1 MSKESDDRSSRAEQA
16 ASLWAARLDGGELSP
31 RETAELESWL
41 EASPEHR
48 RLLTEY
54 CQFSSDLE
62 SSLPALVAQG
72 RADMPRTE
80 LTQHASKRWWWL
92 AGASA
97 GLAAAAACTLL
108 LLRTPQAS
116 VPSLQGY
123 ATSACEQRVVD
134 LPDGTHVELNAQS
147 NLLVESFGRERRVR
161 LAAGQAFFSVNKDP
175 SRPFTIET
183 PAGSVHV
190 TGTAF
195 DVNSEPGCSLRVTVS
210 EGSVLVRPATADG
223 APAVAPVPLKA
234 GDLLQSAPSGVSL
247 QHLAPEAL
255 ESRLAWRQG
264 RAVFEDT
271 PLREALSQFSQY
283 HGRGISATPGAAA
296 LRVGGRYSLSD
307 LEGFLSSLE
316 QILPV
321 HVARDLNGSVR
332 ISLRSEP

>member
-1 MSKESDDRSSRAEQA
+1 MNNDPADPSSRAEQE
-16 ASLWAARLDGGELSP
+16 ASLWAARLDGAELSP
-31 RETAELESWL
+31 AETSELEAWL
-41 EASPEHR
+41 QASPERR

-72 RADMPRTE
+72 HTSMPAVAA
-80 LTQHASKRWWWL
+80 ASARPRRLWWL

-97 GLAAAAACTLL
+97 GLAAAAACALL
-108 LLRTPQAS
+108 LLR
-116 VPSLQGY
+116 PSLPAAPALQSY
-123 ATSACEQRVVD
+123 ATSACEQRTVD
-134 LPDGTHVELNAQS
+134 LPDGTRVELNAQS
-147 NLLVESFGRERRVR
+147 NLLVEPFGRERRVR
-161 LAAGQAFFSVNKDP
+161 LAAGQAFFSVAKD
-175 SRPFTIET
+175 STRPFAIET

-195 DVNSEPGCSLRVTVS
+195 DVTSEPGCSLRVTVS
-210 EGSVLVRPATADG
+210 EGAVLVRPATADG
-223 APAVAPVPLKA
+223 TPSAAPVALTA
-234 GDLLQSAPSGVSL
+234 GDLLHSAPPGLSVR
-247 QHLAPEAL
+247 HLAPEEL

-283 HGRGISATPGAAA
+283 HGRGLSATPAAAA

-307 LEGFLSSLE
+307 LDGFLSSLE
-316 QILPV
+316 EILPV

-332 ISLRSEP
+332 ISLRGEP